1 MRLLVD
7 THAALWFLEG
17 DRRLSHLARNLIED
31 DKIERRLSAATVW
44 EVAIKRS
51 LGKLIAPADFH
62 ERMAKQGVAGLPVTD
77 AHAAAV
83 ADLPLPHHDPFD
95 RLLVA
100 QAQVEGMSILSA
112 DKILRKY
119 DVPVLW

>member
-1 MRLLVD
+1 LRLLVD

-17 DRRLSHLARNLIED
+17 DRRLSHTARNLIED
-31 DKIERRLSAATVW
+31 DKIERRLSAAVVW

-51 LGKLIAPADFH
+51 LGKLTVSADFH
-62 ERMAKQGVAGLPVTD
+62 ERMGKQGVSGLPVTD
-77 AHAAAV
+77 VHAAVV
-83 ADLPLPHHDPFD
+83 ADLPLHHNDPFD

-100 QAQVEGMSILSA
+100 QAMAEGMSILSA
-112 DKILRKY
+112 DKMLRKY

>member
-1 MRLLVD
+1 MKLLID

-17 DRRLSHLARNLIED
+17 DTKLSAVAFDLIED
-31 DKIERRLSAATVW
+31 DTIERRLSAASVW

-51 LGKLIAPADFH
+51 TGKLAATADFH
-62 ERMAKQGVAGLPVTD
+62 ERMEKQGVRGLSVTD

-83 ADLPLPHHDPFD
+83 ADLPMHHRDPFD

-100 QAQVEGMSILSA
+100 QAMAEGMSILSK
-112 DKILRKY
+112 DEILHRY